1 MNEFKELR
9 KPAKRKGA
17 TRMIISGF
25 KRNIYFIDLMDFSS
39 KQDKWIQEVL
49 RKRTSG
55 FYKNR
60 GYKYVLVCIDGY
72 SKYLMTRK
80 LKSKSAT
87 EVTHAMKDIIQTYGA
102 PKHICADRGTEFTNS
117 IFRTN
122 ILDKYGI
129 SMYHMNSSN
138 KAVLA
143 ERAIRDIKEDI
154 MVAFN
159 QSKGVWYDLID
170 GAVRRH
176 NARRNRATGYPP
188 NDIWNNNILY
198 MEQTEPTGLTPKDT
212 TPQFKVGDY
221 VRVTRRPRI
230 LEKRSLTI
238 KWSNDLYEVVDIDD
252 HIMPIMYEVRNVESG
267 NKQKC
272 YHWELL
278 ASKCKPQPEPVQTRS
293 QARTQAQGNTSVP
306 ALREAARSH
315 RPVTRSQK
323 PRSNVR
329 KRS

>member
-72 SKYLMTRK
+72 SRYLMTRR

-102 PKHICADRGTEFTNS
+102 PKHICADRGTEFVNS

-129 SMYHMNSSN
+129 TMYHMNSSN

-198 MEQTEPTGLTPKDT
+198 MEQTEPSDLTPKDT

-252 HIMPIMYEVRNVESG
+252 HIMPLMYEVRNVNNDS
-267 NKQKC
+267 KQ
-272 YHWELL
+272 
-278 ASKCKPQPEPVQTRS
+278 
-293 QARTQAQGNTSVP
+293 
-306 ALREAARSH
+306 
-315 RPVTRSQK
+315 
-323 PRSNVR
+323 
-329 KRS
+329 